1 MTTKVNITSDALSKH
16 RVIVHI
22 SNDASTILLSPG
34 ESIEYALSQGM
45 CINLIESEEDY
56 SHGEGEDSSGVL
68 AGTFPF
74 PGTDETVHAGS
85 AVPSHELAADT
96 PLEFS
101 PKEGE

>member
-56 SHGEGEDSSGVL
+56 SHGESEPAAPTISGES
-68 AGTFPF
+68 A
-74 PGTDETVHAGS
+74 HALGDI
-85 AVPSHELAADT
+85 PHE
-96 PLEFS
+96 F
-101 PKEGE
+101 KGE

>member
-56 SHGEGEDSSGVL
+56 SHGE
-68 AGTFPF
+68 
-74 PGTDETVHAGS
+74 DENAKQLGLGS
-85 AVPSHELAADT
+85 DYFEQ
-96 PLEFS
+96 
-101 PKEGE
+101 KEGE